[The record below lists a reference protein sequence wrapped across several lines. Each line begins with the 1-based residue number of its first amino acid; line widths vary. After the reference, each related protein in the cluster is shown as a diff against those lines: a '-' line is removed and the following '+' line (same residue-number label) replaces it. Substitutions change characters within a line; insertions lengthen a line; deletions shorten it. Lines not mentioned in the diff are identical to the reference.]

1 LKLQRGFLSVKEKC
15 MADTTKTTAVTT
27 GAEAFLAQAQALG
40 CVRYLFANTG
50 TDHGPLI
57 EALAK
62 MAKEDP
68 RDIQPVVVP
77 HELAAVSMAHG
88 YYNVTHNPQMVLVH
102 TLPGTANALGGLINA
117 NSSNVPLFL
126 LAGRTPITEGELRGG
141 KSQNIHW
148 RQESR
153 DQGSIVREFVKWD
166 YEVRTNQNLPAVVAR
181 AYKIAMS
188 EPRGPV
194 YMTLPREWLC
204 EAMESTQ
211 VISGP
216 LTPASKPQA
225 DPAVLEKVAEL
236 LLGAETP
243 LIVTKY
249 LGRNTE
255 AVEHLVALAEAL
267 AIPVVQNLN
276 YVNFPT
282 EHPLYVGNQT
292 LKYAKDADVLFF
304 VDIDVPWEPP
314 RRDAIRS
321 DAKIIHLERDP
332 LFTAI
337 PGWGFPADL
346 PVTACSEIAL
356 PVLNSMIRHKWAAG
370 GFDKRKLEER
380 RKKTEAEHN
389 GLMREIATSI
399 DAARKQKPIHPVW
412 LSKCVGDIMDDRT
425 ILFNETVTS
434 KLAEVIPLNRP
445 GSQFNTPPA
454 GHLGWALGAAVGGK
468 LGAPDATVIAA
479 VGDGAYMFSAPT
491 ACHFTAQKYR
501 IPFLTIVYN
510 NQVWNASIAA
520 ARGLY
525 PDGVARRTS
534 NFPGTDLSPSP
545 QFELTAQAC
554 GAYAER
560 VEDPDQLPGAL
571 ERALKAVKD
580 EGRQALLNVVCR
592 NPMGDR

>member
-1 LKLQRGFLSVKEKC
+1 
-15 MADTTKTTAVTT
+15 MAENTKTIAVAS

-57 EALAK
+57 EAMAK

-77 HELAAVSMAHG
+77 HEIAAVSMAHG
-88 YYNVTHNPQMVLVH
+88 YYNVTGAPQMVLVH

-126 LAGRTPITEGELRGG
+126 LAGRTPITEGELSGG

-153 DQGSIVREFVKWD
+153 DQGGIVREFVKWD
-166 YEVRTNQNLPAVVAR
+166 YEVRTNQNLAAVVAR

-204 EAMESTQ
+204 EAMASTQ
-211 VISGP
+211 VISGG
-216 LTPASKPQA
+216 LTPASKAQA
-225 DPAVLEKVAEL
+225 DPAMLDKIADL
-236 LLGAETP
+236 LIAAETP

-249 LGRNTE
+249 LGRNPE
-255 AVEHLVALAEAL
+255 AVAQLVALAEAL

-276 YVNFPT
+276 HVNFPT
-282 EHPLYVGNQT
+282 DHPLYVGNQT

-304 VDIDVPWEPP
+304 IDIDVPWEPP

-321 DAKIIHLERDP
+321 DATIIHLERDP
-332 LFTAI
+332 LFTGI

-356 PVLNSMIRHKWAAG
+356 PVLNALIKNKLPAG
-370 GFDKRKLEER
+370 SGNKRKLAER
-380 RKKTEAEHN
+380 RRKVEADHDR
-389 GLMREIATSI
+389 LMGEIASSI
-399 DAARKQKPIHPVW
+399 DAAKNQKPMNPIWV
-412 LSKCVGDIMDDRT
+412 SKCIGDIMDDQT
-425 ILFNETVTS
+425 VIFNETVTS

-445 GSQFNTPPA
+445 GSHFNTPPA
-454 GHLGWALGAAVGGK
+454 GHLGWALGAAVGAK

-479 VGDGAYMFSAPT
+479 VGDGSYMFSAPT

-501 IPFLTIVYN
+501 IPFLAVIYN
-510 NQVWNASIAA
+510 NQVWNASISA

-525 PDGVARRTS
+525 PDGVARRTN

-554 GAYAER
+554 GAYGER
-560 VEDPDQLPGAL
+560 VEDPDELPQAL
-571 ERALKAVKD
+571 QRALNAVKK
-580 EGRQALLNVVCR
+580 EGRQALLNVICR

>member
-1 LKLQRGFLSVKEKC
+1 MTEKSR
-15 MADTTKTTAVTT
+15 TIPVGS

-62 MAKEDP
+62 AAKEDP
-68 RDIQPVVVP
+68 RDIQPIVVP

-88 YYNVTHNPQMVLVH
+88 YYNVTQFPQMVLVH

-153 DQGSIVREFVKWD
+153 DQGGIVREFVKWD
-166 YEVRTNQNLPAVVAR
+166 YELRTNQNLPAVVAR

-194 YMTLPREWLC
+194 YLTLPREWLC
-204 EAMESTQ
+204 EVMESTQ
-211 VISGP
+211 VISEP
-216 LTPASKPQA
+216 PVPASKAQA
-225 DPAVLEKVAEL
+225 DPAVLEQVAEL
-236 LLGAETP
+236 LLAAERP

-249 LGRNTE
+249 LGRNPE
-255 AVEHLVALAEAL
+255 AVAHLVALAEAL
-267 AIPVVQNLN
+267 SIPVVQNLN

-282 EHPLYVGNQT
+282 DNPLYVGNQT

-304 VDIDVPWEPP
+304 MDIDVPWEPP

-321 DAKIIHLERDP
+321 DVKIIHLERDP
-332 LFTAI
+332 LFTGI

-356 PVLNSMIRHKWAAG
+356 PVLNSIVKNKLAAG
-370 GFDKRKLEER
+370 GGDKGKLAER
-380 RKKTEAEHN
+380 RKRTEAEHSA
-389 GLMREIATSI
+389 LMREIASSI
-399 DAARKQKPIHPVW
+399 DAAKNQKPINPLW
-412 LSKCVGDIMDDRT
+412 ASKCIGDIMDDKT
-425 ILFNETVTS
+425 IIFNETVTS

-445 GSQFNTPPA
+445 GSQFSTPPA
-454 GHLGWALGAAVGGK
+454 GHLGWALGAAVGAK

-479 VGDGAYMFSAPT
+479 VGDGAYMFAAPT

-501 IPFLTIVYN
+501 IPFLTVVYN

-525 PDGVARRTS
+525 PDGVARKTN

-560 VEDPDQLPGAL
+560 VEEPDQIPRAL
-571 ERALKAVKD
+571 ERALKAVQED
-580 EGRQALLNVVCR
+580 GRQALLNVVCK

>member
-1 LKLQRGFLSVKEKC
+1 MLEATKSVPV
-15 MADTTKTTAVTT
+15 AT

-62 MAKEDP
+62 SAREDP
-68 RDIQPVVVP
+68 RDIQPIVVP

-88 YYNVTHNPQMVLVH
+88 YYNVTQQPQMVLVH

-153 DQGSIVREFVKWD
+153 DQGAIVREFVKWD
-166 YEVRTNQNLPAVVAR
+166 YELRTNQNLPAVVTR
-181 AYKIAMS
+181 AYRIAMS

-194 YMTLPREWLC
+194 YLTLPREWLC

-211 VISGP
+211 VIAATP
-216 LTPASKPQA
+216 PPASKAQA
-225 DPAVLEKVAEL
+225 DPVQLEKIAEL
-236 LLGAETP
+236 LLGAEKP

-249 LGRNTE
+249 LGRNPE
-255 AVEHLVALAEAL
+255 AVAQLVALAEAL
-267 AIPVVQNLN
+267 AIPVAQNLN

-282 EHPLYVGNQT
+282 DHPLYVGNQT
-292 LKYAKDADVLFF
+292 LRYAKDADVLFF
-304 VDIDVPWEPP
+304 IDIDVPWEPP
-314 RRDAIRS
+314 SRDAIRRDS
-321 DAKIIHLERDP
+321 TIIHLERDP
-332 LFTAI
+332 LFSGI

-356 PVLNSMIRHKWAAG
+356 PVLNAIVQQKLAAG
-370 GFDKRKLEER
+370 IPLKEKLEAR
-380 RKKTEAEHN
+380 RKTIAAEHDA
-389 GLMREIATSI
+389 LMREIAANI
-399 DAARKQKPIHPVW
+399 EAAKRQKPIHPLW
-412 LSKCVGDIMDDRT
+412 LSHCIGEVMDNQT
-425 ILFNETVTS
+425 IIFNETVTS
-434 KLAEVIPLNRP
+434 KLAEVITLTRP
-445 GSQFNTPPA
+445 ASHFNTPPA
-454 GHLGWALGAAVGGK
+454 GHLGWALGAAVGAK
-468 LGAPDATVIAA
+468 LGAPNATVIAA
-479 VGDGAYMFSAPT
+479 VGDGAYMFAAPT

-501 IPFLTIVYN
+501 IPFLTVVYN

-525 PDGVARRTS
+525 PDGVARRTN

-560 VEDPDQLPGAL
+560 VEDPEEVPGAL
-571 ERALKAVKD
+571 QRALNAVRH
-580 EGRQALLNVVCR
+580 ERRQALLNVICR
-592 NPMGDR
+592 NPMGER